1 MQVPL
6 LFRNMK
12 VWLFSGVR
20 PGSDVV
26 GLLSWVWFAGMVW
39 LVGMVWLAGM
49 VWLEGSVVV
58 GVGSGGN
65 GKLMGG
71 RGSSPSSED

>member
-1 MQVPL
+1 M
-6 LFRNMK
+6 FRNMK
-12 VWLFSGVR
+12 VWLFSGVK
-20 PGSDVV
+20 PDDVV

>member
-12 VWLFSGVR
+12 VWLFSGVK
-20 PGSDVV
+20 PDDVV

-39 LVGMVWLAGM
+39 LVGM

>member
-12 VWLFSGVR
+12 VWLFSGVN
-20 PGSDVV
+20 PDDVV

-39 LVGMVWLAGM
+39 LVGM

-71 RGSSPSSED
+71 RGSSPSSEDWYSL

>member
-1 MQVPL
+1 MRL
-6 LFRNMK
+6 LHA
-12 VWLFSGVR
+12 VGV
-20 PGSDVV
+20 
-26 GLLSWVWFAGMVW
+26 
-39 LVGMVWLAGM
+39 GM

>member
-1 MQVPL
+1 MPL

-12 VWLFSGVR
+12 VWLFSGVK
-20 PGSDVV
+20 PDDVV

-39 LVGMVWLAGM
+39 LVGMVWL
-49 VWLEGSVVV
+49 EGSVVE

-65 GKLMGG
+65 GKLMVG

>member
-20 PGSDVV
+20 PGGVV

-39 LVGMVWLAGM
+39 LVGM

>member
-6 LFRNMK
+6 LLRNMK

-20 PGSDVV
+20 PGGDVV

-39 LVGMVWLAGM
+39 LVGMVWL
-49 VWLEGSVVV
+49 EGSVVV

-65 GKLMGG
+65 GKLMGM
-71 RGSSPSSED
+71 SSPSSED

>member
-6 LFRNMK
+6 LLRNMK

-20 PGSDVV
+20 PGAVV
-26 GLLSWVWFAGMVW
+26 GLLCWVWFAGMVW
-39 LVGMVWLAGM
+39 FDGMVWLAGM

-65 GKLMGG
+65 GKLMGM
-71 RGSSPSSED
+71 SSPSSED